1 MVGSA
6 TGYSGD
12 RFINRRAVGTFPTR
26 RAAEEALQELKDS
39 GFDMEQVSIVGRDS
53 DGKTEVVDA
62 DGNKADEGAKVG
74 AASGGAVGG
83 LTGLL
88 VGLGAI
94 AIPGVGPIML
104 AGAAATAL
112 ASTVAGGVI
121 GAAAGGLLGAL
132 VGLGI
137 PEEEA
142 KAYEGYISAGE
153 YLVLVDGTDAEI
165 AHARNILSRRG
176 IEHWSIYDLGDAAY
190 TTNRPLGLASTATAA
205 PVAPAPTAPVAPV
218 APATTGSAPT
228 YSGTEDIKLYE
239 ERLRVETQREKTGE
253 VVVGKQIETEVA
265 RVSVPVEKERVVIE
279 RFTPSGQLVD
289 VVGTGAFQEGEVAR
303 VEVYEESADIRKEAF
318 VREEVTIRKEV
329 TQETVQ
335 AEETLR
341 REELNIDTT
350 GTPGVDSD
358 IDPNTGRRI

>member
-1 MVGSA
+1 MVGTA

-12 RFINRRAVGTFPTR
+12 RFINRRAVGTFSTR
-26 RAAEEALQELKDS
+26 RAAEEAIQELKDS

-88 VGLGAI
+88 VGLGAL

-112 ASTVAGGVI
+112 ATTLAGGAI

-205 PVAPAPTAPVAPV
+205 PVAPV

-279 RFTPSGQLVD
+279 RSTPSGQVVD

-341 REELNIDTT
+341 REELNIDTK
-350 GTPGVDSD
+350 GTPDIDSD
-358 IDPNTGRRI
+358 IDPNTGRRV